1 MHRRG
6 QGRPGKP
13 GGSALHRG
21 EEKGDGVIHWVSA
34 RHSTLAEVRL
44 FDRLFLV
51 EQPGVDRDFRE
62 DLNPASLEIV
72 RARVEPSL
80 AQAKAGEHFQL
91 ERQGYFVID
100 PDSRPGAPVLGRTVT
115 LKDSWAKAG
124 KIVEQRPSKA
134 KAQPKPQAAQE
145 LVGSAAALQRKLGV
159 SADEA
164 RVLDAE
170 PFLRALLEE
179 ALAAGAPARETAAL
193 VCNDLLGELR
203 ARKLERP
210 GFGGA
215 AIAELVGLM
224 KTGALSSRM
233 AKEVLGEMLAG
244 GGSPRAIIERRGLTV
259 ISDSS
264 ALEAVVKKVVAAN
277 PELVGRVK
285 AGNAKV
291 IGALL
296 GMAMRESGGRANPKA
311 LRELLEQALR

>member
-1 MHRRG
+1 
-6 QGRPGKP
+6 
-13 GGSALHRG
+13 
-21 EEKGDGVIHWVSA
+21 
-34 RHSTLAEVRL
+34 
-44 FDRLFLV
+44 
-51 EQPGVDRDFRE
+51 
-62 DLNPASLEIV
+62 
-72 RARVEPSL
+72 
-80 AQAKAGEHFQL
+80 
-91 ERQGYFVID
+91 
-100 PDSRPGAPVLGRTVT
+100 
-115 LKDSWAKAG
+115 
-124 KIVEQRPSKA
+124 
-134 KAQPKPQAAQE
+134 
-145 LVGSAAALQRKLGV
+145 
-159 SADEA
+159 
-164 RVLDAE
+164 
-170 PFLRALLEE
+170 FLRALLEE

-193 VCNDLLGELR
+193 ICNDLLGELR

-285 AGNAKV
+285 AGNANV